1 MTTPTVTRE
10 LEKAH
15 ATGADVRSALQSAS
29 AWLSASAER
38 INALNVFP
46 VPDGDTGT
54 NMSLTLQ
61 AALEG
66 LQRLGDDEPVSQVAR
81 AAYEAAMLGARGNSG
96 VILSQLLRGFAEA
109 LADSAELTSSG
120 LAQALTQA
128 SEAAYRSVSR
138 PVEGTILTVAREAA
152 AAARAAAESGLDLP
166 GLLEQTLRAANDAV
180 AATPSQ
186 LEVLRKA
193 GVVDSGGEGYRV
205 IIEGAWMF
213 STGRAVDVE
222 LEAGAGASRPFSRA
236 LVEAIDHESTFGFC
250 TEFVLRD
257 SDVALPDV
265 KTCMEELG
273 DSVIAVGDRDLMRVH
288 VHTSRPG
295 QALEFAVDHGTLAKV
310 KVENMQLQH
319 QAFAAATREASA
331 TDGEDQPASPIGVI
345 AVAAGDGFQ
354 KVFRSL
360 GARVVQGGQ
369 TMNPSVQDILAAVN
383 SSGYGELIILPNN
396 SNIVLTAKHVQELTP
411 HSVTVIPTETAPQG
425 IGALLAFNFQADMQT
440 NVAAMDQAAHGV
452 HTVEVTRAVR
462 DTDVDGVAVES
473 GDLLGMYDGRIV
485 ATTASAEE
493 ALLSALSQA
502 PLEGLEIVTIYY
514 GFGASEEQAQAVA
527 AKIRNDHP
535 GLDVEV
541 VEGGQPHYPYVVS
554 LE

>member
-1 MTTPTVTRE
+1 MTTPTAARDRTR
-10 LEKAH
+10 
-15 ATGADVRSALQSAS
+15 ATGADLRAAFESAAG
-29 AWLSASAER
+29 WLSANAER

-54 NMSLTLQ
+54 NMSMTMQ
-61 AALEG
+61 AAVDG
-66 LQRLGDDEPVSQVAR
+66 LKSLQDDVPVNLVAR
-81 AAYEAAMLGARGNSG
+81 STYEAAMLGARGNSG

-109 LADSAELTSSG
+109 LSDATELTPAG
-120 LAQALTQA
+120 LAAALTRA
-128 SEAAYRSVSR
+128 SEVAYQAVSR
-138 PVEGTILTVAREAA
+138 PVEGTILTVARQVGVAATAA
-152 AAARAAAESGLDLP
+152 AGASSDLP
-166 GLLEQTLRAANDAV
+166 GVLEQSVRAASDAV
-180 AATPSQ
+180 AATPTQ

-273 DSVIAVGDRDLMRVH
+273 DSVIAVGDHDLMRVH

-319 QAFAAATREASA
+319 QAFAAAAREASA

-369 TMNPSVQDILAAVN
+369 TMNPSVQEILAAVN
-383 SSGYGELIILPNN
+383 SSGYKELIILPNN
-396 SNIVLTAKHVQELTP
+396 SNIVLTAKQVTELTP
-411 HSVTVIPTETAPQG
+411 HSVTVVPTETTPQG

-527 AKIRNDHP
+527 ATIRNDHP

-541 VEGGQPHYPYVVS
+541 VE
-554 LE
+554 